1 MKFRYSNVW
10 ILNPNDKE
18 TINSLLQCIYI
29 LCISPFLLAR
39 QFIQIYFKR
48 IVDERKPK
56 LRRWRIEYPFAFH
69 YKTMRTNR
77 SFSSL
82 SLTSAGNTLQIAF
95 FFVII
100 PFLESS
106 ITRIVS
112 VKLVKH
118 FSNRGGGRHT
128 HEYTDALLLFLVS
141 CPKRKSE
148 ETLTYFSEWY
158 KRWNIYRIE
167 EGYRRTGSRIKRRG
181 LAGRWTRVQKFRFPR
196 TPAGYP
202 SRRSRCF
209 V

>member
-118 FSNRGGGRHT
+118 FSNRGGGGHT
-128 HEYTDALLLFLVS
+128 HTNTRTHFD
-141 CPKRKSE
+141 
-148 ETLTYFSEWY
+148 TLPRYD
-158 KRWNIYRIE
+158 IYRIE

>member
-1 MKFRYSNVW
+1 M
-10 ILNPNDKE
+10 
-18 TINSLLQCIYI
+18 YI

-118 FSNRGGGRHT
+118 FSNRRRGAHT
-128 HEYTDALLLFLVS
+128 HGRTSPLSRLVSEKEKWGDVDLLLGMIQAVKYISYRGRVS
-141 CPKRKSE
+141 K
-148 ETLTYFSEWY
+148 
-158 KRWNIYRIE
+158 N
-167 EGYRRTGSRIKRRG
+167 
-181 LAGRWTRVQKFRFPR
+181 RVED
-196 TPAGYP
+196 
-202 SRRSRCF
+202 
-209 V
+209 

>member
-1 MKFRYSNVW
+1 M
-10 ILNPNDKE
+10 
-18 TINSLLQCIYI
+18 YI

-118 FSNRGGGRHT
+118 FSNRGGGGHT
-128 HEYTDALLLFLVS
+128 HTNTRTHFSSFSSRVRKGKVRRRWPTSRNDTSGEIYIVS
-141 CPKRKSE
+141 RKG
-148 ETLTYFSEWY
+148 
-158 KRWNIYRIE
+158 IE
-167 EGYRRTGSRIKRRG
+167 EPGRGLKRG